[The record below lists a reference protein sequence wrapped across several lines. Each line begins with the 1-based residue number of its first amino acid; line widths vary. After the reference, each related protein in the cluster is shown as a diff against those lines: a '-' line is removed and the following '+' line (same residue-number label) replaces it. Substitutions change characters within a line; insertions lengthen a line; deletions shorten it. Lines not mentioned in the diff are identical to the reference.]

1 VSVPTNES
9 RADVVVVGCGIIG
22 ASVAW
27 RAATT
32 GRSVTVLDP
41 DPGDGATHAAAGMLA
56 PVSEATFGEYPLLRL
71 NVASNEMWPAF
82 AAELEAETG
91 VPVGLRRTGT
101 LGVAYDDGDRR
112 RLLRMLALQQE
123 WGLRAEEITVAQARE
138 REPLLGPR
146 VAGATWVSGDHQV
159 DPRAVSRALGQ
170 GLAQRGVDVVRR
182 RAAELV
188 CSADGSRVRGV
199 RDETGALYAAD
210 DVVLAA
216 GWATRDLVHGMG
228 PASVPTRPVKGQVVR
243 LGRSASARTP
253 QASHVVRGL
262 VQDRSVYVVPR
273 ANGELVVGASSEEQP
288 DDREITAGATFA
300 LLRDARALVPGID
313 ELAVTDMT
321 ARARPGSPDNL
332 PIIGP
337 VGPPGLVV
345 ATGHYRDGILLA
357 PLTAEAVC
365 AVLDGEPPVTDLGAA
380 DPNRFSTTTQKMVVS
395 AR

>member
-1 VSVPTNES
+1 MSVPTNES
-9 RADVVVVGCGIIG
+9 QADVVVVGCGIIG

-27 RAATT
+27 RAAAT

-41 DPGDGATHAAAGMLA
+41 EPGDGATHAAAGMLA

-71 NVASNEMWPAF
+71 NVASNEMWPTF

-91 VPVGLRRTGT
+91 GSVGLRRTGT

-123 WGLRAEEITVAQARE
+123 WGLQAEEITVAQARDH
-138 REPLLGPR
+138 EPLLGPR
-146 VAGATWVSGDHQV
+146 VAGATWVTGDHQV
-159 DPRAVSRALGQ
+159 DPRAVNRALLQ
-170 GLAQRGVDVVRR
+170 GLAQRGVGVVRE
-182 RAAELV
+182 RAVEVV
-188 CSADGSRVRGV
+188 CSADGSQVRGV
-199 RDETGALYAAD
+199 RDESGAVHAAD

-216 GWATRDLVHGMG
+216 GWATRELIDRLDGT
-228 PASVPTRPVKGQVVR
+228 SVPTRPVKGQVLR
-243 LGRSASARTP
+243 LRPGPSMQTP
-253 QASHVVRGL
+253 QLGHVVRGL

-273 ANGELVVGASSEEQP
+273 ADGEVVIGASSEEQP
-288 DDREITAGATFA
+288 DDREITVGATFA

-313 ELAVTDMT
+313 ELAMTDMT

-337 VGPPGLVV
+337 VGPSGLVV

-365 AVLDGEPPVTDLGAA
+365 AVLDGGGQAVDLGAA
-380 DPNRFSTTTQKMVVS
+380 DPNRFMTTQEMVVS
-395 AR
+395 AQ